1 MENKNELGL
10 YRINP
15 KYIDA
20 LSEEKQ
26 GGDKRVQQVRE
37 NGKFQRPFI
46 GIVVMCN
53 NQQYC
58 IPLTK
63 TEGKAKLDGKNGAKK
78 GSIDYSPI
86 YIDGKLKAG
95 IQFSRMI
102 PVEESQLRTL
112 DMKDHIHD
120 LPNQKKEK
128 QLRRDELAWV
138 QENKDIIIN
147 KARTLYERYLSG
159 EPFKRKTDCLN
170 FPQLEKLCK
179 RYCKEH
185 PSQHHHNDNHT
196 QGGSGKQ
203 SHENVHDT
211 NIGPNISNTAIKK
224 MQSVLKD
231 FKESLSDIPKQLS
244 EAHESCVSTHNQI
257 LNLEHIKQTIQHNFG
272 FNR

>member
-1 MENKNELGL
+1 MDNKNELGL

-20 LSEEKQ
+20 LSDEKQ

-46 GIVVMCN
+46 GIVIMCN

-63 TEGKAKLDGKNGAKK
+63 TEGKVKLEGKNGTKK
-78 GSIDYSPI
+78 GSIYYSPI

-138 QENKDIIIN
+138 QKNKDVIIN

-159 EPFKRKTDCLN
+159 EPFKRKMDCLN
-170 FPQLEKLCK
+170 FPQLEKLC
-179 RYCKEH
+179 RMYCKEH
-185 PSQHHHNDNHT
+185 PSQHHPNDNHI
-196 QGGSGKQ
+196 QGNSGK
-203 SHENVHDT
+203 HNVE
-211 NIGPNISNTAIKK
+211 PNISSTTIKK

-231 FKESLSDIPKQLS
+231 FKESLLDTPRQLL
-244 EAHESCVSTHNQI
+244 EAHESCVTTHKQV
-257 LNLEHIKQTIQHNFG
+257 LDLEHIKQTIQHNFD